1 MEPPVESPPDPAAEP
16 AAVAPHTPDSDA
28 LRTRSLAV
36 SGLFLL
42 AVVYTLYFA
51 GPFLFPIVV
60 AALLAFVLRP
70 LVRGLEKLRVPAPLG
85 AALVAGGLVAATVF
99 AVLSLST
106 PAARWLEK
114 APETLQKVEHRLRDL
129 LAPMAEVG
137 EATEK
142 VEELTDL
149 PQEPGAAE
157 PTEVEIKGP
166 GLKRRLLTNVQD
178 FAAGL
183 VVMLTLLYFLLAS
196 GDLFLRKLVRVLP
209 RLRDKILAVEI
220 AHRIEADVSRYL
232 LVVTLI
238 NTGFGIAVGVAMGL
252 LGMPNPGLWGVLAGV
267 TNFIPYLGGLAC
279 TVILALVALLTF
291 GTVEQTLLVAG
302 VFMALNFVESHFI
315 TPALVGR
322 RLELNPVAVFVGLL
336 FWGWIWGVG
345 GALLAV
351 PLLAT
356 VKIVCDHIE
365 RLQPVGE
372 FLGR

>member
-1 MEPPVESPPDPAAEP
+1 M
-16 AAVAPHTPDSDA
+16 
-28 LRTRSLAV
+28 
-36 SGLFLL
+36 
-42 AVVYTLYFA
+42 
-51 GPFLFPIVV
+51 V

-70 LVRGLEKLRVPAPLG
+70 IVRGLKRLRVPEPVG
-85 AALVAGGLVAATVF
+85 AAVVVGGFVAATLF
-99 AVLSLST
+99 AIVSLGT
-106 PAARWLEK
+106 PAARWLER
-114 APETLQKVEHRLRDL
+114 APATLLRIEDRLHGL
-129 LAPMAEVG
+129 LAPVAEVG

-149 PQEPGAAE
+149 PREPRAE

-166 GLKRRLLTNVQD
+166 GLKQRLLINAQQ
-178 FAAGL
+178 FGAGL
-183 VVMLTLLYFLLAS
+183 VVMLTLLFFLLAS
-196 GDLFLRKLVRVLP
+196 GDLFLRKLVHVLP

-238 NTGFGIAVGVAMGL
+238 NTGFGIAVGVAMAL

-279 TVILALVALLTF
+279 AVILALVALLSF
-291 GTVEQTLLVAG
+291 GTLQKALLVAG
-302 VFMALNFVESHFI
+302 VFVALNFIESHFL

-336 FWGWIWGVG
+336 FWGWMWGI

-356 VKIVCDHIE
+356 VKIFCDHVE
-365 RLQPVGE
+365 RLRPVGE